1 VALARTRGPA
11 TSAIAAPQTDAVAN
25 HARPAAP
32 GVALR
37 GRLPKADTSRRA
49 LPVLAPVGAQP
60 VGAQAV
66 GAQPVGAQAVGAQA
80 VGAQVAAVSA
90 APLGRLRRCTF
101 RRLEPSDTES
111 RRSMPATY
119 AVSCLYPAPEGPLA
133 LGDVAAAM
141 PVCAACTATGIFRPD
156 EA

>member
-60 VGAQAV
+60 VGAQ
-66 GAQPVGAQAVGAQA
+66 P

>member
-49 LPVLAPVGAQP
+49 LPVLAP
-60 VGAQAV
+60 
-66 GAQPVGAQAVGAQA
+66 VGAQA